1 HVQADRLGVDR
12 VLRGTAFG
20 GAADLHLV
28 RTLPQPVDGLRRD
41 LLQRNG
47 GVPQLTGDRDVG
59 SETTTAVTGVQR
71 DERGFRS
78 VDLVRVDRYPPLREG
93 ELNRH
98 RNRRGHFFASL
109 VSLGRVVPL
118 EAEPVTHGVGSVT
131 DGIARCLAGLS
142 DRVGGIADSVHDT
155 ARIDAHVEADLA
167 TDAESDT
174 QRGTQMELPI
184 VTHAE
189 LGAGLDPGAGPGLT
203 AHTGTDTGHLGTD
216 LAGDSR
222 PGEGL
227 GSDVHTGQTD
237 AAFRRR

>member
-1 HVQADRLGVDR
+1 
-12 VLRGTAFG
+12 
-20 GAADLHLV
+20 
-28 RTLPQPVDGLRRD
+28 
-41 LLQRNG
+41 
-47 GVPQLTGDRDVG
+47 
-59 SETTTAVTGVQR
+59 
-71 DERGFRS
+71 
-78 VDLVRVDRYPPLREG
+78 
-93 ELNRH
+93 
-98 RNRRGHFFASL
+98 RRGHFFASL

-237 AAFRRR
+237 AAFRRRRRSGHGVATGRHAGVVSEVHLTGRLDTSTGEGLRTALGSEGVHTTLGLGGSADHPFGLTTRGDP